1 MTRQEKSKALM
12 EMVQSVFGEEKDLLA
27 EIVRQGLQAIMEAE
41 RDLYVGVEPYKRSE
55 ERKTSR
61 NGYKP
66 RQWTTRVGTLE
77 LQVPKTRDGE
87 FSPKILERYQRSEG
101 ALVAALAEA
110 YVAGVSTRKMKQVTE
125 ALLGKTFSSST
136 ISRYA
141 ARLDEELEPWR
152 TRRLEKPVPYLI
164 VDARYEKC
172 RRDGQIVDLAV
183 LVAIGVD
190 ADGFRQVV
198 GIDVAWGETTLNWK
212 GFFEG
217 LIERGLH
224 GVQLVVADAHE
235 GLKDARRQCFPGVPW
250 QRCQCHFMR
259 NLMEKMPKK
268 YWPDVRDAMRTIW
281 NFSRNRADAEER
293 LNEMIEKWEEKIP
306 EVATWLD
313 ENARE
318 TLAVLDFPNSHW
330 VRLRTSNGL
339 ERIMQELKRR
349 TRVVRIFPTP
359 QSCRRLATALLK
371 ELHEDW
377 VTGRRYLLMEALEE
391 PETETVE
398 FVN

>member
-1 MTRQEKSKALM
+1 MTRQEKSKALV
-12 EMVQSVFGEEKDLLA
+12 EMVQSVFGEDKDLLA
-27 EIVRQGLQAIMEAE
+27 EIVRLGLQAIMEAE
-41 RDLYVGVEPYKRSE
+41 RDLHVGVEPYERSE

-66 RQWTTRVGTLE
+66 RQWTTRVGTIE
-77 LQVPKTRDGE
+77 LQVPQTRDGQ
-87 FSPKILERYQRSEG
+87 FSPQVLERYQRSEG

-125 ALLGKTFSSST
+125 ALLGKTFSSAT

-141 ARLDEELEPWR
+141 ARLDDELEPWR
-152 TRRLEKPVPYLI
+152 TRRLERPIPYLI

-190 ADGFRQVV
+190 ADGYRQVV

-212 GFFEG
+212 GFFDG

-224 GVQLVVADAHE
+224 GVQLLVSDAHE
-235 GLKDARRQCFPGVPW
+235 GLKDARRQCLPGVPW
-250 QRCQCHFMR
+250 QRCQTHFMR
-259 NLMEKMPKK
+259 NLLEKAPKK
-268 YWPDVRDAMRTIW
+268 HREALYDAMRGIW
-281 NFSRNRADAEER
+281 DLSRTRSDAEDR
-293 LNEMIEKWEEKIP
+293 LNLMITEWEKKLP
-306 EVATWLD
+306 EISTWLD

-318 TLAVLDFPNSHW
+318 TLSVLDFPRSHW
-330 VRLRTSNGL
+330 GKLRTTNGL
-339 ERIMQELKRR
+339 ERVMQELKRR
-349 TRVVRIFPTP
+349 SRVVRIFPTP

-371 ELHEDW
+371 EYHEDW
-377 VTGRRYLLMEALEE
+377 VTWRRYLLMEPLAQTEE
-391 PETETVE
+391 EQVE
-398 FVN
+398 LVT

>member
-1 MTRQEKSKALM
+1 MTRPEQSKTLV
-12 EMVQSVFGEEKDLLA
+12 EMMQSLLGEDEEDLLA
-27 EIVRQGLQAIMEAE
+27 EIVRLGLQAIMEAE
-41 RDLYVGVEPYKRSE
+41 RDLHVGVDRYKRSE
-55 ERKTSR
+55 ERQTSR

-66 RQWTTRVGTLE
+66 RQWTTRVGRLD
-77 LQVPKTRDGE
+77 LMVPQTRDGK
-87 FSPKILERYQRSEG
+87 FSPQILERYQRSEG

-125 ALLGKTFSSST
+125 KLLGKTFSSST

-152 TRRLEKPVPYLI
+152 TRRLEKPIPYII

-183 LVAIGVD
+183 LVATGVD
-190 ADGFRQVV
+190 VDGYRQVV

-224 GVQLVVADAHE
+224 GVQLVAADAHE

-250 QRCQCHFMR
+250 QRCQVHFMR
-259 NLMEKMPKK
+259 NLLEKVPKK
-268 YWPDVRDAMRTIW
+268 HRNEIYTAMRGIW
-281 NFSRNRADAEER
+281 DLSRTRSDAEDR
-293 LNEMIEKWEEKIP
+293 LNTMISEWEKKLP
-306 EVATWLD
+306 EFTDWLD
-313 ENARE
+313 DNARE

-330 VRLRTSNGL
+330 VRLRTTNGL
-339 ERIMQELKRR
+339 ERIMQEL
-349 TRVVRIFPTP
+349 IWQPLF
-359 QSCRRLATALLK
+359 
-371 ELHEDW
+371 
-377 VTGRRYLLMEALEE
+377 
-391 PETETVE
+391 
-398 FVN
+398 

>member
-1 MTRQEKSKALM
+1 MTRLEKSKALM

-27 EIVRQGLQAIMEAE
+27 EIVRQGLQSIMEAE
-41 RDLYVGVEPYKRSE
+41 RDLYVGVEPYERSE
-55 ERKTSR
+55 ERKTTR

-66 RQWTTRVGTLE
+66 RQWTTRVGTIE

-152 TRRLEKPVPYLI
+152 TRRLEKPIPYII

-183 LVAIGVD
+183 LVATGVD
-190 ADGFRQVV
+190 ADGYRQVV

-259 NLMEKMPKK
+259 NLLEKVPKK
-268 YWPDVRDAMRTIW
+268 HRNEMYTAMRGIW
-281 NFSRNRADAEER
+281 DLSRTRSDAEGR
-293 LNEMIEKWEEKIP
+293 LNTMISEWETKLS
-306 EVATWLD
+306 EVTDWLD
-313 ENARE
+313 ENVRE

-330 VRLRTSNGL
+330 VRLRTTNGL
-339 ERIMQELKRR
+339 ERIMQELRR
-349 TRVVRIFPTP
+349 RSRVVRIFPTP

-371 ELHEDW
+371 EYHEDW
-377 VTGRRYLLMEALEE
+377 VTGRRYLLMEALEQ

-398 FVN
+398 LVN

>member
-1 MTRQEKSKALM
+1 MTRLEESKALIDM
-12 EMVQSVFGEEKDLLA
+12 MQSVFGEQEDLLA
-27 EIVRQGLQAIMEAE
+27 EIVRKGLQVIMEAE
-41 RDLYVGVEPYKRSE
+41 RDLHVGAEPYERTT

-66 RQWTTRVGTLE
+66 RQLMTRVGTIE
-77 LQVPKTRDGE
+77 LQIPQTRDGE
-87 FSPKILERYQRSEG
+87 FSTQILERYQRSEG

-110 YVAGVSTRKMKQVTE
+110 YVAGVSTRRMKQITE
-125 ALLGKTFSSST
+125 KLMGKTFSSAT

-190 ADGFRQVV
+190 ADGYRQVV

-212 GFFEG
+212 DFFEG

-259 NLMEKMPKK
+259 NLMEKVPKK
-268 YWPDVRDAMRTIW
+268 HWPDVRDAMRAIW
-281 NFSRNRADAEER
+281 NFSRNRADAEKR
-293 LNEMIEKWEEKIP
+293 LDEMIEEWEEKIP
-306 EVATWLD
+306 EAATWLD

-377 VTGRRYLLMEALEE
+377 VTGRRYLLMEVLEQ

-398 FVN
+398 LVN